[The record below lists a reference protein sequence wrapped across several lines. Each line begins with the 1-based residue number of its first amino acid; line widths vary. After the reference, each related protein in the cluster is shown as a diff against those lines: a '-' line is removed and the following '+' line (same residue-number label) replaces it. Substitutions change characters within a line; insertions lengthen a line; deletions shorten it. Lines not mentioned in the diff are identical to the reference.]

1 MCARLRG
8 AASMV
13 ARIEEALESAGL
25 SLPKHGVIS
34 QLAES
39 GEPLPLSELAERLCC
54 VRSNLTQLMDRLEAE
69 GLVERVD
76 DPADRRI
83 VRAARTPLG
92 AERQAAGARELE
104 RVQAEF
110 QASFSK
116 EDRRVLDRLLAAM
129 V

>member
-1 MCARLRG
+1 MFALLRAAASIEARL
-8 AASMV
+8 
-13 ARIEEALESAGL
+13 EEALESAGL
-25 SLPKHGVIS
+25 SLPKHGVLS
-34 QLAES
+34 QLAEA

-54 VRSNLTQLMDRLEAE
+54 VRSNMTQLMDRLEAE

-83 VRAARTPLG
+83 VRAALTPLG